1 MVKINPRVLA
11 KTVKTISTKKERVPE
26 AQIRGTVVYEGG
38 EHYIQLDGAP
48 NDSLTPIANVEEGLN
63 DSGFVHGDRVL
74 VLIKNHQAIVTKN
87 LTTGL
92 QAQSAKVAK
101 ETAEEAQAAAGRA
114 IGYAEEAYLAS
125 EEAKADAA
133 EAHQAATE
141 AKADAAEAKRQATR
155 ATGYANDAL
164 TQLSIVEDV
173 SGTLAWIQEHGSYI
187 PTTDTTVQEGTVYFI
202 YNSETGD
209 YEPIVSPDPTKNP
222 QSEGWYI
229 LDISDSQSNFIMAHL
244 AVTSRGLW
252 VLPGGLP
259 DQDQTIDPETDAG
272 SPSDTQSQKQANA
285 NARQANDYKVLL
297 SNDGMYLYDDAGHLV
312 TIYGESIIFDSSRP
326 QSIGGENAFIIFA
339 DTDSDTV
346 PDTITIGGNV
356 IMSGSNKTLSQTL
369 NELNA
374 NAEGALTYDHEYTL
388 NSEKTIATFTAH
400 VYRGGVD
407 VTSEFNDEQFTW
419 YYKTEDNVDPQPI
432 NRGVNNSNYG
442 KTMTVL
448 IADMGY
454 GGEIVGRFTT
464 GSTQRLLRSN
474 GDTLTDADNRNLLAR
489 TTATGNEVRVRD
501 LTYTTTLYPTD
512 GILVVQSEEERLA
525 TIASLA
531 DAIWTEYGITIE
543 DEPLLQGNNVYENIG
558 LGRITNSEIERLSI

>member
-297 SNDGMYLYDDAGHLV
+297 SNDGMYIYDDAGHLV

-326 QSIGGENAFIIFA
+326 QSIGGENAYIMFH
-339 DTDSDTV
+339 DTNGDDI

-356 IMSGSNKTLSQTL
+356 VMLGSNKTLSETI

-374 NAEGALTYDHEYTL
+374 NVEGALTYDHEYKL
-388 NSEKTIATFTAH
+388 NSDKTIATFTAH
-400 VYRGGVD
+400 VYRGGID
-407 VTSEFNDEQFTW
+407 VTDKFEDEQFTW
-419 YYKTEDNVDPQPI
+419 YYKTEDNIDPQPI
-432 NRGVNNSNYG
+432 NRSANNDNYG
-442 KTMTVL
+442 KTMPVL

-474 GDTLTDADNRNLLAR
+474 GDTFTDSNGRKLLAKS
-489 TTATGNEVRVRD
+489 TASGDEVRVRD

-543 DEPLLQGNNVYENIG
+543 DEPLLQGNNVYEDIG